1 MTKRLISTLLL
12 CGLLGAAVA
21 PSAIAADLTDIGYI
35 DQSALANL
43 PAFVSANQQLAA
55 YRASLNAQFENAMRG
70 AKTDADKQRI
80 SLQFQQELSDRQ
92 NELVGPLYQRTQLA
106 IADVAASKKLSIVVD
121 KRIVIYG
128 GVDITSDVLGAVK
141 GNAAIPAPSA
151 SPAPSEIGFVDQS
164 ALANAADVKKASDK
178 LQKFQQDQQPIY
190 AARFKSAKNDVDKQQ
205 VMADYN
211 KAIQDEQDKL
221 LKPLV
226 DQTKNATRNVAQSKH
241 LLLVVDRADVVYG
254 GTDITQDVQ
263 NALSK

>member
-1 MTKRLISTLLL
+1 MKKRVFGSLALVLA
-12 CGLLGAAVA
+12 LGAFLA
-21 PSAIAADLTDIGYI
+21 PAAIAADLTDIGYI

-55 YRASLNAQFENAMRG
+55 YKAQLDPQFENAMRS
-70 AKTDADKQRI
+70 AHTDADKQRV
-80 SLQFQQELSDRQ
+80 SMQFQQQMSDKQ

-106 IADVAASKKLSIVVD
+106 IANVAGSKKLSIVVD

-128 GVDITSDVLGAVK
+128 GTDITNDVISSVRGSSAL
-141 GNAAIPAPSA
+141 PAPSA
-151 SPAPSEIGFVDQS
+151 SPGPSEIGFVDQS
-164 ALANAADVKKASDK
+164 ALANAADVKKASDS
-178 LQKFQQDQQPIY
+178 LQKYQTDQQPIY
-190 AARFKSAKNDVDKQQ
+190 AARLKNAKNDVDKQQ
-205 VMADYN
+205 VLADYN
-211 KAIQDEQDKL
+211 KAMQDEQDKL

-226 DQTKNATRNVAQSKH
+226 DQTKSATANVAKSKN